1 MLIDVGMIGK
11 LVVISEI
18 VCFVCIHLRQEIILC
33 FFLSFSLSFF
43 FTNILVLG
51 EMRGKIKNK

>member
-33 FFLSFSLSFF
+33 FFLSFNLSFFF

-51 EMRGKIKNK
+51 EMRGKN